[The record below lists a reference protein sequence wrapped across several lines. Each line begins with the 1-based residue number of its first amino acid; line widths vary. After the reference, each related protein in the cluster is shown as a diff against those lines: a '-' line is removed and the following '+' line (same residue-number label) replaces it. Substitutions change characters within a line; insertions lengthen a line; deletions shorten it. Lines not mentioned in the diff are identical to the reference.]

1 VPDAPYALA
10 VAAGLLAAVNPCGFA
25 LLPAYVSFLMM
36 PSDGAGTVM
45 APAGPGPVVAPAAP
59 GRLAAV
65 GRALALTGA
74 VTVGFVG
81 TFGAF
86 SLLAGPAADA
96 VAQHL
101 PWITVVI
108 GLTLTGLGGWLVAGR
123 ELPAFGLRPARG
135 PALRR
140 SFWPMVG
147 FGVSYAIASLGCT
160 VGPFLAVVATTFR
173 TDSAAAGFGLF
184 IAYALGMSLTV
195 GTVALAV
202 ALARVSV
209 VRQLR
214 RIGPLVTRL
223 GGLLLVASGL
233 YVAWY
238 GWYELRVFRDADTT
252 DPVVDAAAEI
262 QSAVSGWLDALGWR
276 GAVVAFALLLAAT
289 VTVSVL
295 IGLRRAQAP
304 DRSARG

>member
-25 LLPAYVSFLMM
+25 LLPAYVSFLVV
-36 PSDGAGTVM
+36 PSPGTAGS
-45 APAGPGPVVAPAAP
+45 
-59 GRLAAV
+59 GRLATV

-86 SLLAGPAADA
+86 GLLAAPAAGL
-96 VAQHL
+96 VARHL
-101 PWITVVI
+101 PWLTIVI
-108 GLTLTGLGGWLVAGR
+108 GLTLTALGGWLVAGR

-140 SFWPMVG
+140 RVWPMVG

-173 TDSAAAGFGLF
+173 TESAAAGFGLF
-184 IAYALGMSLTV
+184 VAYALGMSLTV

-202 ALARVSV
+202 ALARVSF
-209 VRQLR
+209 VRGLR
-214 RIGPLVTRL
+214 RIGPLITRL
-223 GGLLLVASGL
+223 GGVLLIASGL

-238 GWYELRVFRDADTT
+238 GWYELRVFRNADTT
-252 DPVVDAAAEI
+252 DAIIDAAAEI

-276 GAVVAFALLLAAT
+276 GAVVAFAVLLAVTVLLLAIRRTAT
-289 VTVSVL
+289 TVDGSANV
-295 IGLRRAQAP
+295 
-304 DRSARG
+304 DRSATPTD